1 MNSDD
6 EKISSI
12 YHEADTPAPSK
23 SLDDAVLVRSVMSL
37 SMAMLPVM
45 LLKSRQHPRGLL
57 PEGGLRPHR

>member
-23 SLDDAVLVRSVMSL
+23 SLDDAIL
-37 SMAMLPVM
+37 AA
-45 LLKSRQHPRGLL
+45 SRDAIEKPSASKGGF
-57 PEGGLRPHR
+57 PEVYPGYSRKKGLRR